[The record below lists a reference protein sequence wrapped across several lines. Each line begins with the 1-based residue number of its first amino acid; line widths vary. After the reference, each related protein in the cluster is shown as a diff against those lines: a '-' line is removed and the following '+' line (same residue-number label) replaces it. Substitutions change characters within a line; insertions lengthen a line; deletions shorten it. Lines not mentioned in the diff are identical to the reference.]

1 MAERPTAAMVL
12 SVIGGLFIILF
23 GAVIL
28 WIASLFE
35 SLLEGLIFIGGETLN
50 VDPVLWIQILG
61 GVFGVAF
68 GLIILIGGIVM
79 FIKPGASTALGVI
92 ILILSIASVLST
104 GGLFIGMILGLV
116 GGILGI
122 VFKPSSPMPAPQATS
137 PP

>member
-35 SLLEGLIFIGGETLN
+35 SLLEGLIFVGGETLN

>member
-12 SVIGGLFIILF
+12 SVIGGLFIILI

-35 SLLEGLIFIGGETLN
+35 SLLEGLIFVGGETLN

-79 FIKPGASTALGVI
+79 FIKPGASTAMGVI
-92 ILILSIASVLST
+92 ILILSLASVLST

-122 VFKPSSPMPAPQATS
+122 VFKPSSPMPAPRAT
-137 PP
+137 PPP

>member
-1 MAERPTAAMVL
+1 MVL